1 MLVSWRSQPR
11 SFVALMSLY
20 ESNYS
25 RLVHLAGALADL
37 RGEYVSHVLDDCDLR
52 LTVLERAAY
61 TVTCEFTYLLG
72 DAPASTY
79 PDLTLRVYLDAN
91 LAEAQSWATQHEH
104 EGLRQLRA
112 AAERELDQRWAR
124 NMMLN
129 KWLE

>member
-1 MLVSWRSQPR
+1 
-11 SFVALMSLY
+11 MSLY
-20 ESNYS
+20 ESNHA
-25 RLVHLAGALADL
+25 RLVRLAGSLKEL
-37 RGEYVSHVLDDCDLR
+37 RGEYVSRVSNDCDLR

-72 DAPASTY
+72 EAPRHTY

-91 LAEAQSWATQHEH
+91 LTEAQGWAVEHEH
-104 EGLRQLRA
+104 PRLRQLRA

-129 KWLE
+129 KWFEYCMDRGHSFRLT

>member
-1 MLVSWRSQPR
+1 
-11 SFVALMSLY
+11 MSLY
-20 ESNYS
+20 ESNYA
-25 RLVHLAGALADL
+25 RLVRLAGPLANL
-37 RGEYVSHVLDDCDLR
+37 RGEYTSHVTADCDLR

-72 DAPASTY
+72 SEPGRTY

-91 LAEAQSWATQHEH
+91 LAEAQSWAPLHEH
-104 EGLRQLRA
+104 AGLRHLRA

-129 KWLE
+129 KWLEYCMDRGHSFRLR